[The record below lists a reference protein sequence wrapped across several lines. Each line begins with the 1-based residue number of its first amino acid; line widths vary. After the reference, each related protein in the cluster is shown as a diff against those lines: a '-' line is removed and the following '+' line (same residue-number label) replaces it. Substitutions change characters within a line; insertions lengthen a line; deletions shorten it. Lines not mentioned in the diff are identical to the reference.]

1 MVVNCNIANIFLFK
15 IDTLLFSESI
25 QFGTKMF
32 RIEYDDKIKLR
43 EILEPLKLSL
53 GQHLDSRKIL
63 KIFII
68 YNNIDR
74 KD

>member
-68 YNNIDR
+68 YNNIDM

>member
-63 KIFII
+63 KILII